1 MIDVVA
7 QSEDRQW
14 HPDGPR
20 WTASWVSRPSAG
32 DRLPARAV
40 YLLRRRFGINGRLR
54 RAQAFASALGA
65 YELALNGAKA
75 GDELMR
81 PGWTDYRRRA
91 QYQMMDVTDMLR
103 PGDNVIGA
111 ILAPGWYGGRIG
123 SQVPTAS
130 TDPVPVAEFL
140 CQLELELDD
149 GNAVSIGTDELW
161 QWRPSAIVS
170 SDLYDGEDWD
180 RRLLDQDWSTVD
192 HAGAWEPVERSRG
205 TAGALVPQRGAPLRV
220 TRLAQ
225 AHVTRRQDG
234 SFLVDSGR
242 NDTGFLRLRVDE
254 RRGRRVEVRYAEI
267 LGPTGQLYRDNLR
280 SARCADSFVCAGAGP
295 EELAPSFSYR
305 GWRYAEVTGISEPS
319 RLLAAESVTI
329 GTEMARTGW
338 FSCSEPLLEQIYEL
352 MVCSLEANYVEIPT
366 DCPQRD
372 ERMGWMADA
381 LLFAPV
387 AAYTYDVGPLM
398 AKWFVDILDARTP
411 AGGFADVAPRPSAQ
425 WPGRSFEAGAP
436 AWADA
441 GVQLP
446 WLMYERYGDKERLE
460 AMFPAMYDW
469 LRLVHQENPDGIWRH
484 GRGNDYG
491 DWVPAGADTSHDL
504 FSTCWLYRSTAI
516 GAKVAELVGANPARD
531 WLAARAAVVRQAFV
545 EQYVDRGTGRVRDP
559 AIVAPKVAPEG
570 EQGSLAAET
579 QTGYVLALVFDLL
592 DPELAAAAGSHLAD
606 MVLRAGRR
614 LQTGFTGSAH
624 ILSALEKAG
633 HPGLAYDLLLR
644 RDPPSLGFMVDM
656 GATSVWE
663 RWDGLD
669 AAGQPACPTMNSF
682 NHYAMGSML
691 SWLIEGICGLRPA
704 AGVPA
709 LGEIR
714 FAPAVSRR
722 LSRAAFAFEAPSGR
736 LELGWAWD
744 GGSTVVG
751 HVRVPAGMTC
761 SIAGMVA
768 VDDDEQAVADA
779 ARSTH
784 AAGRQAADRL
794 VGAGDHEVVWHVP

>member
-1 MIDVVA
+1 VA

-14 HPDGPR
+14 QPDGLR
-20 WTASWVSRPSAG
+20 WTASWISRPSTG
-32 DRLPARAV
+32 DGLSARAAF
-40 YLLRRRFGINGRLR
+40 LLRRRFVVGGRPR
-54 RAQAFASALGA
+54 RAQVFATALGT
-65 YELALNGAKA
+65 YELAVKGAKA
-75 GDELMR
+75 GDALMR

-91 QYQMMDVTDMLR
+91 QYQKVDVTELLR

-123 SQVPTAS
+123 SEDPESSGEPA
-130 TDPVPVAEFL
+130 PVPEFL
-140 CQLELELDD
+140 CQLELEPEGGDVLTI
-149 GNAVSIGTDELW
+149 ATDERW
-161 QWRPSAIVS
+161 EWHQSAIVS
-170 SDLYDGEDWD
+170 SDLYDGEEWD
-180 RRLLDQDWSTVD
+180 RRLLDEDWSALD
-192 HAGAWEPVERSRG
+192 HAGTWEAVERSRG
-205 TAGALVPQRGAPLRV
+205 TAGELVPQRGAPLRA
-220 TRLAQ
+220 TRSAQ
-225 AHVTRRQDG
+225 AHVTWQQDG
-234 SFLVDSGR
+234 SALVDSGR
-242 NDTGFLRLRVDE
+242 NDTGFLRLRVNE

-280 SARCADSFVCAGAGP
+280 GARCADSFVCAGEGP

-305 GWRYAEVTGISEPS
+305 GWRYAEVSGISEPA
-319 RLLAAESVTI
+319 RLLGAESVSI

-338 FSCSEPLLEQIYEL
+338 FSCSEPLLEEIYEL

-387 AAYTYDVGPLM
+387 AAYTYDIGPFM
-398 AKWFVDILDARTP
+398 AKWFVDVLDARTP
-411 AGGFADVAPRPSAQ
+411 SGGFADVAPRPSAR

-446 WLMYERYGDKERLE
+446 LLMYERYGDKESLE
-460 AMFPAMYDW
+460 MMFPAMYDW
-469 LRLVHQENPDGIWRH
+469 LRLVHQDNPDGIWRN

-491 DWVPAGADTSHDL
+491 DWVPAGEDTSHDL
-504 FSTCWLYRSTAI
+504 FSTCWLYRSTVV
-516 GAKVAELVGANPARD
+516 GAKVAGLVGADQACD
-531 WLAARAAVVRQAFV
+531 WLEGRAAFVREAFV
-545 EQYVDRGTGRVRDP
+545 ENYVDPRTGRIRDP
-559 AIVAPKVAPEG
+559 SIAAPKVGPEG
-570 EQGSLAAET
+570 AYGSLAPET
-579 QTGYVLALVFDLL
+579 QTGYVLALVFGLL
-592 DPELAAAAGSHLAD
+592 EPEMAAAAGRHLAD
-606 MVLRAGRR
+606 MVVRAGRR
-614 LQTGFTGSAH
+614 LRTGFSGSAH
-624 ILSALEKAG
+624 LLSALEQAG

-669 AAGQPACPTMNSF
+669 AAGQPHSSTMNSF

-722 LSRAAFAFEAPSGR
+722 LSRAAFTFEAPSGR

-744 GGSTVVG
+744 GGSRVVG
-751 HVRVPAGMTC
+751 QVRVPAGMTC
-761 SIAGMVA
+761 SVVGTVA
-768 VDDDEQAVADA
+768 VDDDERAIADA
-779 ARSTH
+779 GSPH
-784 AAGRQAADRL
+784 GAGAPGQL

>member
-1 MIDVVA
+1 MIDGVA
-7 QSEDRQW
+7 QSEDRQS
-14 HPDGPR
+14 HADGLR
-20 WTASWVSRPSAG
+20 WTASWISRPSGG
-32 DRLPARAV
+32 DRVAARAA
-40 YLLRRRFGINGRLR
+40 YLLRRRFEVGGRPR
-54 RAQAFASALGA
+54 RAQVFATALGT
-65 YELALNGAKA
+65 YDLAVNGAKA

-91 QYQMMDVTDMLR
+91 QYQTVDVTELLV

-111 ILAPGWYGGRIG
+111 VLAPGWYGGRIG
-123 SQVPTAS
+123 SEQPTGSAG
-130 TDPVPVAEFL
+130 PVPVPEFL

-149 GNAVSIGTDELW
+149 GRALSIGTDELW
-161 QWRPSAIVS
+161 EWRQSAIVS

-180 RRLLDQDWSTVD
+180 SRLVDRDWSTID

-205 TAGALVPQRGAPLRV
+205 TAGALVPQSGPPLIE
-220 TRLAQ
+220 TRAAQ
-225 AHVTRRQDG
+225 AHVTWQQDG
-234 SFLVDSGR
+234 SALVDSGR
-242 NDTGFLRLRVDE
+242 NDTGFLRLRVNE
-254 RRGRRVEVRYAEI
+254 RRGRRVEVRYGEI
-267 LGPTGQLYRDNLR
+267 LGPKGQLYRENLR
-280 SARCADSFVCAGAGP
+280 SARCADSFVCAGEGP

-305 GWRYAEVTGISEPS
+305 GWRYAEVRGISDPT
-319 RLLAAESVTI
+319 RLLAAESVSI
-329 GTEMARTGW
+329 GSEMARTGW
-338 FSCSEPLLEQIYEL
+338 FTCSEPLLEDIYEL
-352 MVCSLEANYVEIPT
+352 MVCSLEANYVEVPT

-387 AAYTYDVGPLM
+387 AAYTYDISPLM

-411 AGGFADVAPRPSAQ
+411 SGGFADVAPRPSAR

-446 WLMYERYGDKERLE
+446 WLMYERYGNKEPLE
-460 AMFPAMYDW
+460 SMFPAMYDW

-504 FSTCWLYRSTAI
+504 FSTCWLYRSTVV
-516 GAKVAELVGANPARD
+516 GAKVAELLGATRERE
-531 WLAARAAVVRQAFV
+531 WLEGRAASVRQAFV
-545 EQYVDRGTGRVRDP
+545 HNYVDRLTGRVRDA
-559 AIVAPKVAPEG
+559 AIAAPKDERERAEGLLAP
-570 EQGSLAAET
+570 ET
-579 QTGYVLALVFDLL
+579 QTGYVLALVFGLL
-592 DPELAAAAGSHLAD
+592 DPGLAVSAGGHLAD

-614 LQTGFTGSAH
+614 LRTGFSGSAH
-624 ILSALEKAG
+624 LLSALEQAG

-644 RDPPSLGFMVDM
+644 RDPPSLGFMVDV

-669 AAGQPACPTMNSF
+669 AAGQPHCSTMNSF

-691 SWLIEGICGLRPA
+691 SWLIEGVCGLRPA

-714 FAPAVSRR
+714 FAPALSRR
-722 LSRAAFAFEAPSGR
+722 LSRAAFTFEAPAGR
-736 LELGWAWD
+736 LELAWAWE

-751 HVRVPAGMTC
+751 QVRVPAGMRC
-761 SIAGMVA
+761 SIAGTVA
-768 VDDDEQAVADA
+768 IDDDEQAVADA
-779 ARSTH
+779 GSAH
-784 AAGRQAADRL
+784 GAGVAAPDRF
-794 VGAGDHEVVWHVP
+794 VEAGDHQVVWRVS

>member
-1 MIDVVA
+1 MARSQDLRW
-7 QSEDRQW
+7 EPERL
-14 HPDGPR
+14 R
-20 WTASWVSRPSAG
+20 WTASWISRPPAG
-32 DRLPARAV
+32 DRVPARAA
-40 YLLRRRFGINGRLR
+40 YLLRRRFAVSGRPR
-54 RAQAFASALGA
+54 RAQVFATALGT
-65 YELALNGAKA
+65 YELAVNGANV

-81 PGWTDYRRRA
+81 PGWTDYRSRA
-91 QYQMMDVTDMLR
+91 QFQMVDVTELLR

-123 SQVPTAS
+123 SQEPTS
-130 TDPVPVAEFL
+130 SGEPVPVPEFL
-140 CQLELELDD
+140 CQMELDLED
-149 GNAVSIGTDELW
+149 AEAVTIGTDERW
-161 QWRPSAIVS
+161 EWRQSAILS

-180 RRLLDQDWSTVD
+180 RRLLDRDWSTVD
-192 HAGAWEPVERSRG
+192 HAGTWQPVERSRG
-205 TAGALVPQRGAPLRV
+205 TAGTLVPQRGAPLRA
-220 TRLAQ
+220 TRVAQ
-225 AHVTRRQDG
+225 AHVTWQQDG
-234 SFLVDSGR
+234 SALVDSGR

-267 LGPTGQLYRDNLR
+267 LGPTGHLYRENLR
-280 SARCADSFVCAGAGP
+280 SARCSDSFVCAGEGA

-305 GWRYAEVTGISEPS
+305 GWRYAEVSGISEPA

-338 FSCSEPLLEQIYEL
+338 FSCSEPLLEEIYEL

-387 AAYTYDVGPLM
+387 AAYTYDIGPLM

-411 AGGFADVAPRPSAQ
+411 AGGFADVAPRPSAV

-446 WLMYERYGDKERLE
+446 WLMYERYGDKESLE

-469 LRLVHQENPDGIWRH
+469 LRLVHRENPDGIWRH

-504 FSTCWLYRSTAI
+504 FSTCWLYRSTVVAT
-516 GAKVAELVGANPARD
+516 KVAELVGAELARD
-531 WLAARAAVVRQAFV
+531 WLAGRAAAVRQAFA
-545 EQYVDRGTGRVRDP
+545 EKYVDRRTGQIRDT
-559 AIVAPKVAPEG
+559 AIVAPKVEPDRAE
-570 EQGSLAAET
+570 GSLAPET

-592 DPELAAAAGSHLAD
+592 DPALAATAGRHLAD
-606 MVLRAGRR
+606 MVVRAGRR
-614 LQTGFTGSAH
+614 LQTGFSGSAH
-624 ILSALEKAG
+624 LLSALERSG
-633 HPGLAYDLLLR
+633 RTGLAYDLLLR

-663 RWDGLD
+663 RWNGLD
-669 AAGQPACPTMNSF
+669 AVGQPACSTMNSF

-691 SWLIEGICGLRPA
+691 SWLIEGTCGLRPV

-709 LGEIR
+709 LGEIG
-714 FAPAVSRR
+714 FAPALSRR
-722 LSRAAFAFEAPSGR
+722 LSRAAFAFEAPAGH
-736 LELGWAWD
+736 LELAWAWD
-744 GGSTVVG
+744 GDATVVG
-751 HVRVPAGMTC
+751 QVRVPDGMTC
-761 SIAGMVA
+761 SVAGMVA
-768 VDDDEQAVADA
+768 VDDDERAVADA
-779 ARSTH
+779 QSPH
-784 AAGRQAADRL
+784 GADAPAPNRL
-794 VGAGDHEVVWHVP
+794 IGPGDHEVVWRVL

>member
-1 MIDVVA
+1 MA

-14 HPDGPR
+14 HPDGLR
-20 WTASWVSRPSAG
+20 WTASWISRPSAG
-32 DRLPARAV
+32 DTLPARAA
-40 YLLRRRFGINGRLR
+40 YLLRRRFGVSGRPR
-54 RAQAFASALGA
+54 RAQVFATALGT
-65 YELALNGAKA
+65 YELAVNGAKA
-75 GDELMR
+75 GDALMR

-91 QYQMMDVTDMLR
+91 QYQMVDVTGLLR
-103 PGDNVIGA
+103 PGDNVFGA

-123 SQVPTAS
+123 SQEPTGLAGPVPT
-130 TDPVPVAEFL
+130 PEFL

-149 GNAVSIGTDELW
+149 GDVLTIATDERW
-161 QWRPSAIVS
+161 EWHQSAIVS

-180 RRLLDQDWSTVD
+180 RRLLDADWSTID
-192 HAGAWEPVERSRG
+192 HAGTWEPVERSRG
-205 TAGALVPQRGAPLRV
+205 TAGELVPERGAPLRA
-220 TRLAQ
+220 TRSAH
-225 AHVTRRQDG
+225 AHVTWQQDG
-234 SFLVDSGR
+234 SALVDSGR
-242 NDTGFLRLRVDE
+242 NDTGFLRLRVNE

-280 SARCADSFVCAGAGP
+280 SARCADSFVCAGEGP

-305 GWRYAEVTGISEPS
+305 GWRYAEVSGISEPA

-338 FSCSEPLLEQIYEL
+338 FSCSEPLLEEIYEL

-387 AAYTYDVGPLM
+387 AAYTYDIGPFM

-411 AGGFADVAPRPSAQ
+411 AGGFADVAPRPSAR

-446 WLMYERYGDKERLE
+446 LLMYERYGDKEALE
-460 AMFPAMYDW
+460 VMFPAMYDW

-504 FSTCWLYRSTAI
+504 FSTCWLYRSTVV
-516 GAKVAELVGANPARD
+516 GAKVAELVGADQACD
-531 WLAARAAVVRQAFV
+531 WLAERAAVVREAFV
-545 EQYVDRGTGRVRDP
+545 ENYVDRGTGRIRDP
-559 AIVAPKVAPEG
+559 AIVAPKIAPEG
-570 EQGSLAAET
+570 AYGSLAPET

-592 DPELAAAAGSHLAD
+592 DPGLAAAAGKHLAE
-606 MVLRAGRR
+606 MVVTAGRR
-614 LQTGFTGSAH
+614 LQTGFSGSAH
-624 ILSALEKAG
+624 LLSALEQAG

-669 AAGQPACPTMNSF
+669 AAGQPHCSTMNSF

-722 LSRAAFAFEAPSGR
+722 LSRAAFTFEAPSGR

-744 GGSTVVG
+744 GGSRAVG

-761 SIAGMVA
+761 SVAGMVA
-768 VDDDEQAVADA
+768 VDEDERAMADTGSPHTASVQAPD
-779 ARSTH
+779 
-784 AAGRQAADRL
+784 QL
-794 VGAGDHEVVWHVP
+794 VGAGDHEVVWHVS

>member
-14 HPDGPR
+14 HPDRLR
-20 WTASWVSRPSAG
+20 WTASWISRPPAG
-32 DRLPARAV
+32 DRLPRRAA
-40 YLLRRRFGINGRLR
+40 YLLRRRFRVGQFPR
-54 RAQAFASALGA
+54 RAQVFASALGV
-65 YELALNGAKA
+65 YELAINGAKA

-81 PGWTDYRRRA
+81 PGWTDYRVRA
-91 QYQMMDVTDMLR
+91 QYQAVDVTELLR

-111 ILAPGWYGGRIG
+111 ILAPGWYAGRIS
-123 SQVPTAS
+123 SQVPAGS
-130 TDPVPVAEFL
+130 AEPVPVPEFL
-140 CQLELELDD
+140 CQLELELED
-149 GNAVSIGTDELW
+149 GDAVTIETDERW
-161 QWRPSAIVS
+161 EWRQSAILS

-180 RRLLDQDWSTVD
+180 RRLLDRDWSTID
-192 HAGAWEPVERSRG
+192 HAGTWEPVERSRG
-205 TAGALVPQRGAPLRV
+205 TAGDLVPERGAPLRA
-220 TRLAQ
+220 TSLAQ
-225 AHVTRRQDG
+225 AHVTWQQDG
-234 SFLVDSGR
+234 SALVDSGR

-254 RRGRRVEVRYAEI
+254 RRGRRVEVRYGEI

-280 SARCADSFVCAGAGP
+280 SARCADSFVCAGEGP

-305 GWRYAEVTGISEPS
+305 GWRYAEVSGISEPA

-338 FSCSEPLLEQIYEL
+338 FSCSEPLLEEIYEL

-387 AAYTYDVGPLM
+387 AAYTYDIGPFM

-411 AGGFADVAPRPSAQ
+411 AGGFADVAPRPSAR

-441 GVQLP
+441 GVLLP
-446 WLMYERYGDKERLE
+446 WLMYERYGDKESLE

-504 FSTCWLYRSTAI
+504 FSTCWLYRSTVV
-516 GAKVAELVGANPARD
+516 GAKVAELVGGKQACD
-531 WLAARAAVVRQAFV
+531 WLAGRAAVVRQAFV
-545 EQYVDRGTGRVRDP
+545 EKYVDRRTGRIRDA
-559 AIVAPKVAPEG
+559 AIAAPKVEPESA
-570 EQGSLAAET
+570 EGSLAPET

-592 DPELAAAAGSHLAD
+592 DPGLAAAAGAHLAD

-614 LQTGFTGSAH
+614 LQTGFSGSAH
-624 ILSALEKAG
+624 LLSALEQAG
-633 HPGLAYDLLLR
+633 RPGLAYDLLLR

-663 RWDGLD
+663 RWNGLD
-669 AAGQPACPTMNSF
+669 AAGQPALPDDELVQPLCDGLDALLADRGDLRAAAGGGRAGARRESASPPPSRGD
-682 NHYAMGSML
+682 YRGRRSPSRRRSAGS
-691 SWLIEGICGLRPA
+691 SWLGPGT
-704 AGVPA
+704 G
-709 LGEIR
+709 
-714 FAPAVSRR
+714 APR
-722 LSRAAFAFEAPSGR
+722 
-736 LELGWAWD
+736 W
-744 GGSTVVG
+744 
-751 HVRVPAGMTC
+751 
-761 SIAGMVA
+761 
-768 VDDDEQAVADA
+768 
-779 ARSTH
+779 
-784 AAGRQAADRL
+784 
-794 VGAGDHEVVWHVP
+794 

>member
-1 MIDVVA
+1 M
-7 QSEDRQW
+7 
-14 HPDGPR
+14 
-20 WTASWVSRPSAG
+20 
-32 DRLPARAV
+32 PARAA
-40 YLLRRRFGINGRLR
+40 YLLRRRFALTALPR
-54 RAQAFASALGA
+54 RAQVFATALGT
-65 YELALNGAKA
+65 YELAVNGAKA

-91 QYQMMDVTDMLR
+91 QYQTVDVTELLR
-103 PGDNVIGA
+103 PGDNVIAA

-123 SQVPTAS
+123 SQEPTGSAG
-130 TDPVPVAEFL
+130 PVPLPEFL
-140 CQLELELDD
+140 CQFELELDEGD
-149 GNAVSIGTDELW
+149 GLTIGTDERW
-161 QWRPSAIVS
+161 EWHQSAIVS

-180 RRLLDQDWSTVD
+180 RRLVDQDWSSID
-192 HAGAWEPVERSRG
+192 HAGTWEPVERSRG
-205 TAGALVPQRGAPLRV
+205 TAGALVPQRGAPLRI
-220 TRLAQ
+220 TRSAQ
-225 AHVTRRQDG
+225 AHVTWQRDG
-234 SFLVDSGR
+234 SALVDSGR
-242 NDTGFLRLRVDE
+242 NHTGFLRLRVNE
-254 RRGRRVEVRYAEI
+254 RRGRRVEVRYGEI
-267 LGPTGQLYRDNLR
+267 LGPTGRLYRDNLR
-280 SARCADSFVCAGAGP
+280 SARCADSFVCAGEGP

-305 GWRYAEVTGISEPS
+305 GWRYAEVSGISEPA
-319 RLLAAESVTI
+319 RLLGAESVTI

-387 AAYTYDVGPLM
+387 AAYTYDIGPLM

-411 AGGFADVAPRPSAQ
+411 AGGFADIAPRPSAQ

-446 WLMYERYGDKERLE
+446 WLMYERYGDKEPLE
-460 AMFPAMYDW
+460 VMFPAMDDW

-484 GRGNDYG
+484 RRGNDYG

-504 FSTCWLYRSTAI
+504 FSTCWLYRSTVV
-516 GAKVAELVGANPARD
+516 GAKVAELVGAKQACD
-531 WLAARAAVVRQAFV
+531 WLAGRAAVVREAFI
-545 EQYVDRGTGRVRDP
+545 ENYVDRRTGRIRDA
-559 AIVAPKVAPEG
+559 AIVAPEVGPESAEGVLAP
-570 EQGSLAAET
+570 ET

-592 DPELAAAAGSHLAD
+592 DPALAAAAGRHLAD
-606 MVLRAGRR
+606 MVFQAGRR
-614 LQTGFTGSAH
+614 LETGFSGSAYL
-624 ILSALEKAG
+624 LSALERAG
-633 HPGLAYDLLLR
+633 HTGLAYDLLLR

-663 RWDGLD
+663 RWNGLD
-669 AAGQPACPTMNSF
+669 GAGQPACPTMNSF

-691 SWLIEGICGLRPA
+691 SWLIEGVCGLRPA
-704 AGVPA
+704 AGVPS

-722 LSRAAFAFEAPSGR
+722 LSRAAFTFEAPPGR
-736 LELGWAWD
+736 LELAWAWD
-744 GGSTVVG
+744 GGSKVVG

-761 SIAGMVA
+761 SIAATVA
-768 VDDDEQAVADA
+768 VDDERAVADA
-779 ARSTH
+779 ARSPQE
-784 AAGRQAADRL
+784 AGVQAPDRL
-794 VGAGDHEVVWHVP
+794 VGAGDHEVVWQVQ